1 MSIVRYDVFAYGTAY
16 LISST
21 KSNDPGGGF
30 FGAFPGEHHDLRS
43 PLRLASDG
51 TNEQKLLKIDYRY
64 EDRRQPKRVYGQA
77 VVSTTSVTIVWL
89 WTRSRSTKL
98 GQQLK
103 FNEAAQLPRTQV
115 RIVHGGHH
123 GGGIYKVL

>member
-1 MSIVRYDVFAYGTAY
+1 MFVFTARFNGWGKSLYLHRDSTFSIVRYDVFAYGTAY

-51 TNEQKLLKIDYRY
+51 TNEQKLL
-64 EDRRQPKRVYGQA
+64 PV
-77 VVSTTSVTIVWL
+77 
-89 WTRSRSTKL
+89 
-98 GQQLK
+98 
-103 FNEAAQLPRTQV
+103 
-115 RIVHGGHH
+115 
-123 GGGIYKVL
+123 